1 MLTYIRENRKYI
13 LFLLFVWII
22 ATAWILPNRY
32 RLLNRLALI
41 IQSPGYDPKTA
52 KEFIKKGDSIL
63 AKEVTYQDLGE
74 RIPDLNVMREACLY
88 YYSLSEIDRVLYK
101 PSWTDSM
108 STWRF
113 KTEEESEDK
122 KNSTKTQSRNPITG
136 SFNPGDYW
144 KVVAPNVLEALDYYK
159 RALNFSGPDLNVPK
173 KIEKTALAVCRPEE
187 VLLAYADY
195 IRNTEETVRIVMEKP
210 KSLNLFFP
218 AIKQKNNQMY

>member
-32 RLLNRLALI
+32 HLLNRLALI

-122 KNSTKTQSRNPITG
+122 KNSTKTQSRSPITG

-173 KIEKTALAVCRPEE
+173 KIEKNCPSSLSPRRSIVS
-187 VLLAYADY
+187 
-195 IRNTEETVRIVMEKP
+195 IRGLHSKYGRNGSNRDGKNP
-210 KSLNLFFP
+210 K
-218 AIKQKNNQMY
+218 A